1 MHVHGK
7 EKDTSRRKEP
17 TLLLLFLEKKG
28 KMKQAPSSLSTSYY
42 GPRQV
47 VTPFP
52 QATVSL
58 SDGLY
63 CSALVGIPFPLL
75 FLRLPVPFYSFF
87 WNKPLKSPHIIKQ
100 ILYFTLHA
108 LFIHRR

>member
-42 GPRQV
+42 GPRQSSPRV
-47 VTPFP
+47 AVFHKLQCPYRTVCIARRSWESLFHFFFSAFPFRF
-52 QATVSL
+52 
-58 SDGLY
+58 
-63 CSALVGIPFPLL
+63 IPFSGINLYKVL
-75 FLRLPVPFYSFF
+75 
-87 WNKPLKSPHIIKQ
+87 
-100 ILYFTLHA
+100 IL
-108 LFIHRR
+108 